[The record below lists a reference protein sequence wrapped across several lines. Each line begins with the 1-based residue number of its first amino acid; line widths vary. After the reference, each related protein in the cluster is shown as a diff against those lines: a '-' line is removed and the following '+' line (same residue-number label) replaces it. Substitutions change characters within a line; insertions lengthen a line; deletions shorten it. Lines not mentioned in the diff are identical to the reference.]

1 VARGG
6 TAAGLITTTVFQKLA
21 LSEMAALGATGLP
34 LLVIQHPLGGE
45 SPEGVNRRVA
55 QAIEQIAS
63 VLGPDHTVEGEGAG
77 RRRGRPDEP
86 PLGEERRSSERRES
100 APSVLDEGDVF
111 AEFVRRE
118 WCDGLPVVAPTRER
132 VDAMLAGAHAD
143 GGESLG
149 LMAPLWRES
158 TLEKLAVNAVMAGCE
173 PAVFPVI
180 VAAVQAMLDP
190 AFNLYGVQATT
201 HPVAP
206 LLIVS
211 GPRAGAIGLH
221 SGAGL
226 FGPGFRANATI
237 GRAIRLI
244 LMNVGGAWPGRHDMA
259 TQGSPAKFSFAI
271 AERDEA
277 SPWEP
282 LHVALGFRP
291 DQSVVTVYGGEPPHN
306 VNDHVS
312 TTAAGIL
319 NNVSDVATTLGSNVG
334 WYFSQSQLL
343 VVLGPE
349 HAATVAADGFT
360 RADVQRFV
368 FEHARLPLGRLKLG
382 GMWGM
387 HDWPL
392 WMRQATD
399 DSVMLPQVPSPDD
412 VFVMVAGGPGKHS
425 AVVPNCT
432 FSRAVSRVID

>member
-1 VARGG
+1 
-6 TAAGLITTTVFQKLA
+6 VFQTLA
-21 LSEMAALGATGLP
+21 LGEMSALGVTGLP

-45 SPEGVNRRVA
+45 APEGVSRRVA
-55 QAIEQIAS
+55 QAVEQ
-63 VLGPDHTVEGEGAG
+63 LGSLLG
-77 RRRGRPDEP
+77 RNGSHDAEFAEP
-86 PLGEERRSSERRES
+86 AHEQDES
-100 APSVLDEGDVF
+100 ASTTSDEGDVY

-118 WCDGLPVVAPTRER
+118 WCDGLPIVAPTPER
-132 VDAMLAGAHAD
+132 VAAMLAEGHAD
-143 GGESLG
+143 GARSLG
-149 LMAPLWRES
+149 LMAPLWREC

-173 PAVFPVI
+173 PASFKVI
-180 VAAVQAMLDP
+180 VAAVEALLDP
-190 AFNLYGVQATT
+190 TFNLFGVQATT

-206 LLIVS
+206 LVVVN
-211 GPRAGAIGLH
+211 GPVARAIGLH
-221 SGAGL
+221 AGSGL
-226 FGPGFRANATI
+226 MGPGFRANATI

-259 TQGSPAKFSFAI
+259 TQGGPAKFSFAV
-271 AERDEA
+271 AEREDV

-282 LHVALGFRP
+282 MHVALGFRP
-291 DQSVVTVYGGEPPHN
+291 DQSVVTVYGGEAPHN

-319 NNVSDVATTLGSNVG
+319 NNVSDVAATLGSNVG

-349 HAATVAADGFT
+349 HAATIAGDGFT
-360 RADVQRFV
+360 RADVQRFI

-387 HDWPL
+387 RDWPL
-392 WMRQATD
+392 WMLKVTD
-399 DSVMLPQVPSPDD
+399 DSVMLPQVPSPEDI
-412 VFVMVAGGPGKHS
+412 FVMVGGGSGKHS

-432 FSRAVSRVID
+432 FSRAVSRAI

>member
-1 VARGG
+1 M
-6 TAAGLITTTVFQKLA
+6 FEKLA
-21 LSEMAALGATGLP
+21 RSEMAALGALGLP

-45 SPEGVNRRVA
+45 SPDGVSRRVA
-55 QAIEQIAS
+55 QAVEQIAT
-63 VLGPDHTVEGEGAG
+63 LLETGPRVVGSGDAHPVAPARDAG
-77 RRRGRPDEP
+77 RRETDVSLAHED
-86 PLGEERRSSERRES
+86 L
-100 APSVLDEGDVF
+100 VF

-118 WCDGLPVVAPTRER
+118 WCDGLPIVAPTRER
-132 VDAMLAGAHAD
+132 VDAMLAGGAAD
-143 GGESLG
+143 GARSLG
-149 LMAPLWRES
+149 LMPPLWREA
-158 TLEKLAVNAVMAGCE
+158 TLDKLAVNAVMAGCE
-173 PAVFPVI
+173 PACFPVI
-180 VAAVQAMLDP
+180 VAAVEAMLDP

-206 LLIVS
+206 LVIVS
-211 GPRAGAIGLH
+211 GPRAAAIGLH
-221 SGAGL
+221 AGSGL

-244 LMNVGGAWPGRHDMA
+244 LMNVGGGWPGRHDMA
-259 TQGSPAKFSFAI
+259 TQGSPAKFSFAF
-271 AERDEA
+271 AEREDA

-282 LHVALGFRP
+282 LRVALGYRP

-319 NNVSDVATTLGSNVG
+319 NNVSDVAATLGSNVG

-368 FEHARLPLGRLKLG
+368 FEHARLPLGRLRLG

-392 WMRQATD
+392 WMRMATD
-399 DSVMLPQVPSPDD
+399 DSVMLPQVPSADD
-412 VFVMVAGGPGKHS
+412 VFVMVGGGPGKHS

-432 FSRAVSRVID
+432 FSRAVSRAVD